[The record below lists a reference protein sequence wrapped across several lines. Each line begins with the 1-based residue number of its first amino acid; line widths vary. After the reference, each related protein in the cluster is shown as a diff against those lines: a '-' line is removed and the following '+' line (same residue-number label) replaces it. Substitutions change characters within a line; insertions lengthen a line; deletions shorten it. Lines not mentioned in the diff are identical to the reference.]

1 MAVATEGGLITPIV
15 RSANTKTLAQI
26 SAEVGRPGIVSVPA
40 AGGWVQRSV
49 MRCLREL
56 RRALCGLAG
65 TSFLAPTAWLAL
77 PSSHPTTSPLHL
89 GAGAGAG
96 GPRACQQ
103 AAAARVP
110 GVPSTRVQLLMALQ
124 SVKTAAGLYCLP
136 IAAHKRKRLQPQLL
150 WLCDSKPRSGARD

>member
-15 RSANTKTLAQI
+15 RSANTKPLAQI

-40 AGGWVQRSV
+40 AGCWVQRNV

-77 PSSHPTTSPLHL
+77 PSSHPPCPLSIWAQVREL
-89 GAGAGAG
+89 AG
-96 GPRACQQ
+96 RAR
-103 AAAARVP
+103 AN
-110 GVPSTRVQLLMALQ
+110 
-124 SVKTAAGLYCLP
+124 K
-136 IAAHKRKRLQPQLL
+136 LQPHEFQVCHPLVFS
-150 WLCDSKPRSGARD
+150 C